1 MIFVRNVFYLHQ
13 ILMTQFNFLKI
24 SIFLFIISLTL
35 HQIVVLEI
43 IKNITVRIS
52 EISFLILIM
61 FFIINVIKKKISI
74 YHSKLDYIL
83 LLFIFLSCLHIF
95 FF

>member
-1 MIFVRNVFYLHQ
+1 MENTLKMIFVRNVFYLHQ
-13 ILMTQFNFLKI
+13 ILMTQFNLLKI

-61 FFIINVIKKKISI
+61 FFIINVIKKISI

-83 LLFIFLSCLHIF
+83 LLFIF
-95 FF
+95 